1 MCLIHTVIHNPLD
14 LAVEDELIATNPATG
29 MGKYNRRR
37 PESEEPMP
45 PFSERELDHFLDT
58 VQIHWQDHYPLFFT
72 LARTGLRVGEALGL
86 N

>member
-58 VQIHWQDHYPLFFT
+58 VQIHGKTTILFSS
-72 LARTGLRVGEALGL
+72 RWREQVCGWVKR
-86 N
+86 